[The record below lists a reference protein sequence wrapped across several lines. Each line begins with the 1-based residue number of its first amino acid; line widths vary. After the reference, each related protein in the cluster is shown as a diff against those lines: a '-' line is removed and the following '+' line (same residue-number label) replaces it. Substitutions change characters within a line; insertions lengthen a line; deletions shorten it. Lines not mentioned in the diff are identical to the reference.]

1 MDQLAART
9 CALNVWAGG
18 NSTENYILKAGT
30 GCREKGELVPSLPPS
45 VSDLLCPWARHLS
58 SPSTLTLLQAARSAG
73 QGLLLT
79 M

>member
-30 GCREKGELVPSLPPS
+30 GCREKGELVPSLPLS
-45 VSDLLCPWARHLS
+45 ATCCVLGARHLS